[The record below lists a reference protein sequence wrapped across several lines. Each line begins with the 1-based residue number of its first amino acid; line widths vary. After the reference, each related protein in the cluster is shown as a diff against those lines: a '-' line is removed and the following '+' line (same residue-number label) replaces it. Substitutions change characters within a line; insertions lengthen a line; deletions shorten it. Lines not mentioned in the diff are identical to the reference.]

1 MIPKIIHQIWMQTK
15 KKIPEKFNNNIESI
29 KKYHQNYKYILWDE
43 IKILKL
49 IFQNKK
55 WTEIYYK
62 FSYLHQKIDFA
73 KYIIL
78 YLYGG
83 IYIDIDVEVVKSFD
97 LLLDKY
103 NNEDL
108 IISKLNLST
117 SESYITNFYFESYN
131 NGVIIAKKNSIVMDN
146 LINYIINNYD
156 KITNFNKVFYINLT
170 TGPSIFT
177 FVINI
182 NKNKTIILN
191 SEYLEPC
198 NRNNCNITENT
209 ITVHRHELS
218 WIPEIFKICIDFYLQ
233 NKYLFIIIIIFI
245 IYLNFGSI

>member
-1 MIPKIIHQIWMQTK
+1 
-15 KKIPEKFNNNIESI
+15 
-29 KKYHQNYKYILWDE
+29 
-43 IKILKL
+43 
-49 IFQNKK
+49 
-55 WTEIYYK
+55 
-62 FSYLHQKIDFA
+62 
-73 KYIIL
+73 
-78 YLYGG
+78 
-83 IYIDIDVEVVKSFD
+83 
-97 LLLDKY
+97 
-103 NNEDL
+103 
-108 IISKLNLST
+108 
-117 SESYITNFYFESYN
+117 
-131 NGVIIAKKNSIVMDN
+131 MDN